1 MKRSKQPAK
10 RLRNFTFCTLILD
23 FSMAWKALFITI
35 GLGVLLIAGCGE
47 KEPPS
52 VKQSRVIAA
61 ENIELKKQLD
71 RSNARIENLKEQYD
85 KELDKQHKLLKKCK
99 QERDQWKAKS
109 QQNVRDQVKDV
120 LDTVMAENTRLRE
133 ENAILKSQIKN

>member
-1 MKRSKQPAK
+1 MKKP
-10 RLRNFTFCTLILD
+10 
-23 FSMAWKALFITI
+23 AWKALVITI
-35 GLGVLLIAGCGE
+35 GFTVLLIAGCGE

-52 VKQSRVIAA
+52 VKQSRAIAA
-61 ENIELKKQLD
+61 ENIELQKQLD

-85 KELDKQHKLLKKCK
+85 KELDKQQKLLEKYK

-120 LDTVMAENTRLRE
+120 LDTVMAENTKLRE
-133 ENAILKSQIKN
+133 ENAKLKAQIKN

>member
-1 MKRSKQPAK
+1 MKKP
-10 RLRNFTFCTLILD
+10 
-23 FSMAWKALFITI
+23 AWKALFITI

-61 ENIELKKQLD
+61 ENIELKKQLN

-85 KELDKQHKLLKKCK
+85 KELDKKHKLLVKCK

>member
-1 MKRSKQPAK
+1 
-10 RLRNFTFCTLILD
+10 
-23 FSMAWKALFITI
+23 MAWKALFITI

-85 KELDKQHKLLKKCK
+85 KELDKQQKLLKKCK

-120 LDTVMAENTRLRE
+120 LDTVMAENAKLHE
-133 ENAILKSQIKN
+133 ENAILKAQIKN